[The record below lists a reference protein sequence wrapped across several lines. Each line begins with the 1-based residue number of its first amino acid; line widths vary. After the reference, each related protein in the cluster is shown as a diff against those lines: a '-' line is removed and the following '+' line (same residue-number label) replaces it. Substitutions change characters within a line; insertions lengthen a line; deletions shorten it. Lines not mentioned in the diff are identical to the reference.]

1 MSKRPPIKPTQIIRK
16 TTDSDEEKDEIGELG
31 GSFPIPRKIKDYSP
45 VSLEGFF
52 DNITWLGHIPIYWS
66 GSSGPLV
73 LAVHGAGLSGSSFA
87 PIAKLCKNI
96 PFQLVSF
103 DFRGHGQ
110 NSLTEDEYSMNANIL
125 VSEVLQ
131 VLNHI
136 REVKPGVNIIVIGHS
151 MGGAIAAKACLEDQ
165 TNGGIVS
172 GLIMV
177 DVVEGS
183 AIDALPHMDVIVN
196 QRPKGFR
203 SIEQAIS

>member
-96 PFQLVSF
+96 PFQLGSF

-110 NSLTEDEYSMNANIL
+110 NSLTEDEY
-125 VSEVLQ
+125 
-131 VLNHI
+131 
-136 REVKPGVNIIVIGHS
+136 NIIVIGHS